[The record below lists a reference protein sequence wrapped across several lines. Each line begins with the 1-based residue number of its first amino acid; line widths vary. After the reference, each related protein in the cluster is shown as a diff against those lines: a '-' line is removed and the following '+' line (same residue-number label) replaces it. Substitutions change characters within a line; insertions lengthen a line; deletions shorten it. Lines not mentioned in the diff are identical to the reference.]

1 MNQSLVFTATGKDKT
16 GIVSELTKLIWQF
29 GCNIDD
35 SRMGIFGDQ
44 FSIIMLISGSRSA
57 INQLEARL
65 PLLAHSMQ
73 LLTIIQR
80 TQAQEMELSPNQV
93 TVEFSGKDAPGIL
106 KEVTEF
112 FARRDLDLISL
123 RSKADRLTE
132 QISSQLIFKS
142 NEDCNWD
149 NLQPDF
155 NQLCERLSISGKF
168 IHT

>member
-1 MNQSLVFTATGKDKT
+1 MNQSLVFTAIGKDKT
-16 GIVSELTKLIWQF
+16 GIVSELTKLVWQF

-44 FSIIMLISGSRSA
+44 FSIIMLVSGTKSA
-57 INQLEARL
+57 INQLEVRL

-80 TQAQEMELSPNQV
+80 THSLGAEISVDQV
-93 TVEFSGKDAPGIL
+93 TVEFSGNDAPGIL

-123 RSKADRLTE
+123 RSKADKITE
-132 QISSQLIFKS
+132 KISSQLIFKL
-142 NEDCNWD
+142 NDDPDFER
-149 NLQPDF
+149 LMPDF
-155 NQLCERLSISGKF
+155 NHLCERLAITGKLL
-168 IHT
+168 HS

>member
-1 MNQSLVFTATGKDKT
+1 MKQSLVFTAIGKDKT
-16 GIVSELTKLIWQF
+16 GIVSELTKLVWQF

-44 FSIIMLISGSRSA
+44 FSIIMLVSGTKSA
-57 INQLEARL
+57 INQLEVRL
-65 PLLAHSMQ
+65 PLLAHSMK

-80 TQAQEMELSPNQV
+80 THSLGMELSDDQV

-123 RSKADRLTE
+123 RSKADKRTE
-132 QISSQLIFKS
+132 KISSQLIFKLS
-142 NEDCNWD
+142 DEIS
-149 NLQPDF
+149 LETLKPEF
-155 NQLCERLSISGKF
+155 NHLCEQLSISGKLLH
-168 IHT
+168 I

>member
-1 MNQSLVFTATGKDKT
+1 MNQSLVFTAIGKDKT
-16 GIVSELTKLIWQF
+16 GIVSDLTKLVWQF

-44 FSIIMLISGSRSA
+44 FSIIMLVSGSKAA
-57 INQLEARL
+57 INQLEVRL

-80 TQAQEMELSPNQV
+80 THSLHTDIHVEQV

-123 RSKADRLTE
+123 RSNADKITE
-132 QISSQLIFKS
+132 KISSQLIFKF
-142 NEDCNWD
+142 NDKTDWKT
-149 NLQPDF
+149 LTPDF
-155 NQLCERLSISGKF
+155 NQLCQRLGIIGKLNYS
-168 IHT
+168 